1 MDRDPDIIFVC
12 EHGAAK
18 SVIAAA
24 PFNRLASQTGLDVRA
39 VARGTH
45 PDKELSPEA
54 FRGLSEEG
62 LTPTESMPQKL
73 GVAELQDATNVITFC
88 DLPGEYPQQ
97 TSIERW
103 EDVPPVSESY
113 EKARS
118 VIVERIHQMLSR

>member
-24 PFNRLASQTGLDVRA
+24 HFNRLASQMGLDVRA

-73 GVAELQDATNVITFC
+73 GVAELQDATHVITFC

-103 EDVPPVSESY
+103 KDVPPVSESY